1 MQEIMRAV
9 VKNNELSRD
18 RGKGLREGGGGG
30 GMQGGERE
38 RQRRRAG
45 MRKSRK
51 RDKEVGGLTTR
62 DSL

>member
-1 MQEIMRAV
+1 MQEIMRTV

-18 RGKGLREGGGGG
+18 RGKGLRGGGG
-30 GMQGGERE
+30 GMQGEERE